1 MPADLPAGRV
11 RVVGA
16 KDDRHTTAD
25 TTAILG
31 VPRGAAAA
39 DRRRRLG

>member
-11 RVVGA
+11 LVVAA
-16 KDDRHTTAD
+16 KADRHAAD